1 MPENLTPEP
10 AKLETPPALAE
21 DKLPRQ
27 VVVVLS
33 ILLFTAFVMM
43 LNETTLAVALPAMM
57 ADYNI
62 TAATAQWLL
71 TGFMLTLAVV
81 MPTTGWM
88 LDRFSTRSVFIF
100 AIAAF
105 LIGTIIAALAP
116 SFVVLLAARVAQAV
130 GTAIVM
136 PLLMTVAMTL
146 IPFHRRGTIMGLIS
160 VVMAV
165 GPALGPSLAG
175 AILTFT
181 SWHGIFWFMVPLVA
195 LAGIIGATKLT
206 NVGERRNTPLD
217 VLSVVLS
224 VVAFGGLVYG
234 LSSIGTILGGG
245 NAAQLALIIL
255 TAGIIGLGLFVWRQ
269 LALGKHNRALLDLRP
284 FAVANYTF
292 SLAVLMVLFAALL
305 GALNTLPLYLQ
316 GSLLV
321 TALVAGLVLLPG
333 GLLEGVLS
341 PFFGRLYDRFGPR
354 PLITP
359 AMVIVTGSIFWL
371 ATVDQHTDIW
381 LIIAIHV
388 IFSIGLAGL
397 FSPLMTTALSSL
409 PSDLF
414 GHGSAILNTLQQL
427 AGAAG
432 TAVMITI
439 YSNVAADAQVQ
450 GVPETVALADGAN
463 SAFLATG
470 FLSAVAL
477 ILSLFIKKIPA
488 EPVGLGVQH
497 SPEPDRVSGQSSE
510 ENG

>member
-1 MPENLTPEP
+1 MSEHLTPES
-10 AKLETPPALAE
+10 AKLETPNVVAD
-21 DKLPRQ
+21 DKLPRS
-27 VVVVLS
+27 VVIVLS
-33 ILLFTAFVMM
+33 ILLFTAFVMI

-57 ADYNI
+57 ADYDI

-81 MPTTGWM
+81 MPTTGWL
-88 LDRFSTRSVFIF
+88 LDRFSTRGVFIF
-100 AIAAF
+100 AVIAF
-105 LIGTIIAALAP
+105 LIGTVTAALAP
-116 SFVVLLAARVAQAV
+116 SFVILLAARVAQAI

-175 AILTFT
+175 AILSFT
-181 SWHGIFWFMVPLVA
+181 SWHGIFWFMVPLIA

-206 NVGERRNTPLD
+206 NIGEQRATPLD
-217 VLSVVLS
+217 VLSVILS
-224 VVAFGGLVYG
+224 AVAFGGLVYG
-234 LSSIGTILGGG
+234 LSSVSTILDGGQ
-245 NAAQLALIIL
+245 AAQIAITIFSTGIL
-255 TAGIIGLGLFVWRQ
+255 GLGLFVWRQ
-269 LALGKHNRALLDLRP
+269 LALGKHDRALLDLRP
-284 FAVANYTF
+284 LAVPNYTF

-305 GALNTLPLYLQ
+305 GAMNTLPLYLQ

-321 TALVAGLVLLPG
+321 TALIAGLVLLPG

-341 PFFGRLYDRFGPR
+341 PLFGRLYDRFGPR
-354 PLITP
+354 PLIIP
-359 AMVIVTGSIFWL
+359 AMIIVTGAIFWL
-371 ATVDQHTDIW
+371 ATVDEYTDVW
-381 LIIAIHV
+381 LVVTIHV
-388 IFSIGLAGL
+388 IFSVGLAGL

-439 YSNVAADAQVQ
+439 YSNISADAQAQ
-450 GVPETVALADGAN
+450 GVADTTAVADGAN
-463 SAFLATG
+463 SAFLVTG

-477 ILSLFIKKIPA
+477 ILSLFIKKIPS
-488 EPVGLGVQH
+488 EPTGLDVPQ
-497 SPEPDRVSGQSSE
+497 SPKTDMASE
-510 ENG
+510 

>member
-1 MPENLTPEP
+1 MSQHSAAEP
-10 AKLETPPALAE
+10 TDLPKPPVVAG
-21 DKLPRQ
+21 DKLPRS
-27 VVVVLS
+27 VVAVLS

-57 ADYNI
+57 ADYGI
-62 TAATAQWLL
+62 TVATAQWLL

-100 AIAAF
+100 AVIAF
-105 LIGTIIAALAP
+105 LIGTVIAALAP
-116 SFVVLLAARVAQAV
+116 SFAILLAARVAQAI
-130 GTAIVM
+130 GTAIIM
-136 PLLMTVAMTL
+136 PLLMTVAMPL

-175 AILTFT
+175 AILNFT

-195 LAGIIGATKLT
+195 VAGLIGATKLT
-206 NVGERRNTPLD
+206 NIGEARATPLD

-224 VVAFGGLVYG
+224 AIAFGGLVYG
-234 LSSIGTILGGG
+234 VSSIGVILEGGP
-245 NAAQLALIIL
+245 AAHIALAIL
-255 TAGIIGLGLFVWRQ
+255 AAGVISLTLFIWRQ
-269 LALGKHNRALLDLRP
+269 VALGKHGRALLDLRP
-284 FAVANYTF
+284 FTVPNYTF
-292 SLAVLMVLFAALL
+292 SLAVLIVLFAALL
-305 GALNTLPLYLQ
+305 GTVNTLPLYLQ

-321 TALVAGLVLLPG
+321 SALVAGLVLLPG
-333 GLLEGVLS
+333 GLLEGILS

-354 PLITP
+354 PLIIP
-359 AMVIVTGSIFWL
+359 SMAVVTGGLFWL
-371 ATVDQHTDIW
+371 ATVDQHTDLW
-381 LIIAIHV
+381 LIVAIHV
-388 IFSIGLAGL
+388 FFSIGLAGL

-409 PSDLF
+409 PSDLY

-439 YSNVAADAQVQ
+439 YSNVAAEAQAQ
-450 GVPETVALADGAN
+450 GVEETAALADGAN

-470 FLSAVAL
+470 ILSAIAL
-477 ILSLFIKKIPA
+477 VLALFIKKI
-488 EPVGLGVQH
+488 EPQP
-497 SPEPDRVSGQSSE
+497 SAM
-510 ENG
+510 NA

>member
-1 MPENLTPEP
+1 MSEKLTPEP
-10 AKLETPPALAE
+10 AKLEEPAPVSG
-21 DKLPRQ
+21 DKLPRST
-27 VVVVLS
+27 VVVLS
-33 ILLFTAFVMM
+33 ILLFTAFVML
-43 LNETTLAVALPAMM
+43 LNETTLAIALPAMM
-57 ADYNI
+57 SDYNI

-88 LDRFSTRSVFIF
+88 LDRFTTRSTFIF

-105 LIGTIIAALAP
+105 LIGTVIAALAP
-116 SFVVLLAARVAQAV
+116 SFGILLAARVSQAI

-175 AILTFT
+175 AILSFT
-181 SWHGIFWFMVPLVA
+181 SWRGIFWFMVPLVA
-195 LAGIIGATKLT
+195 LAGIIGAAKLT
-206 NVGERRNTPLD
+206 NISEQRDSPLD
-217 VLSVVLS
+217 VLSVILS
-224 VVAFGGLVYG
+224 AIAFGGLVYSV
-234 LSSIGTILGGG
+234 SSIGIIIDGGTP
-245 NAAQLALIIL
+245 ARIALIL
-255 TAGIIGLGLFVWRQ
+255 LVAGIISLALFVWRQ
-269 LALGKHNRALLDLRP
+269 IALGKHDRALLNLRP
-284 FAVANYTF
+284 LVVRNYTI
-292 SLAVLMVLFAALL
+292 SLAVLIVLFGALL
-305 GALNTLPLYLQ
+305 GTVNTLPLYLQ

-321 TALVAGLVLLPG
+321 TALIAGLVLLPG

-354 PLITP
+354 PLIIP
-359 AMVIVTGSIFWL
+359 AMALVTGSIFWL
-371 ATVDQHTDIW
+371 ATVNEHTGVW
-381 LIIAIHV
+381 LTVTIHV

-439 YSNVAADAQVQ
+439 YSNVSAESQALGASQ
-450 GVPETVALADGAN
+450 TTALADGAS

-477 ILSLFIKKIPA
+477 VLSLFIKKIPY
-488 EPVGLGVQH
+488 EPTGLGAQQGPKTDVA
-497 SPEPDRVSGQSSE
+497 SE
-510 ENG
+510 